1 MIPIFQPSIIPRSRE
16 AYRLTKI
23 KQGWI
28 IPPVKIHQ
36 TILISLAAAAL
47 CQANEEGF
55 KRYQLILDKQPFGT
69 EPPEAD
75 MVQVPASQSFARN
88 LRLSMLF
95 EGPDGTTRAG
105 IVDNSTNKSYILRI
119 GEPQD
124 GFEIVEADI
133 RSSEAMVRKGNEV
146 ALFKLEAAAGQPISK
161 SEQSTRQS
169 SYADRRRALL
179 QKIEDQRTPSPPP
192 VPELTGEALKKHLEN
207 VQMDAIRNGLP
218 PLPLP
223 LSAEMDAQL
232 VSEGVL
238 PPQ

>member
-1 MIPIFQPSIIPRSRE
+1 MKTRH
-16 AYRLTKI
+16 A
-23 KQGWI
+23 
-28 IPPVKIHQ
+28 
-36 TILISLAAAAL
+36 ILIFIAAASSGMA
-47 CQANEEGF
+47 ADPGF
-55 KRYQLILDKQPFGT
+55 ERYQLILDKQPFGQ

-105 IVDNSTNKSYILRI
+105 IVDNSTKKSYILRI

-124 GFEIVEADI
+124 GFEMVEADI
-133 RSSEAMVRKGNEV
+133 KASEAMIRKNNEV
-146 ALFKLEAAAGQPISK
+146 ALFKLEAGAGEPISK
-161 SEQSTRQS
+161 SEQTTRQS
-169 SYADRRRALL
+169 SYADRRRALI
-179 QKIEDQRTPSPPP
+179 QKVKESNQESTEPAEPR
-192 VPELTGEALKKHLEN
+192 LTGEALKKHLEG

-218 PLPLP
+218 PLPMP
-223 LSAEMDAQL
+223 LTQEMDAQL

>member
-1 MIPIFQPSIIPRSRE
+1 MKLSSS
-16 AYRLTKI
+16 
-23 KQGWI
+23 
-28 IPPVKIHQ
+28 
-36 TILISLAAAAL
+36 ILILGALAAL
-47 CQANEEGF
+47 CRANEAGF
-55 KRYQLILDKQPFGT
+55 DRYKIILDRQPFGQ

-75 MVQVPASQSFARN
+75 MIQVPSSQSFARN

-105 IVDNSTNKSYILRI
+105 IVDNSTKKSYILRI

-146 ALFKLEAAAGQPISK
+146 ALFKLEAGAGQTISK
-161 SEQSTRQS
+161 SEQTSRRS
-169 SYADRRRALL
+169 SYAERRRALL
-179 QKIEDQRTPSPPP
+179 ERTKNQQKETPP
-192 VPELTGEALKKHLEN
+192 VPELTGDALRKHLEE

-223 LSAEMDAQL
+223 LTPEMDAQL
-232 VSEGVL
+232 VAEGVL

>member
-1 MIPIFQPSIIPRSRE
+1 MKPRHIIPVF
-16 AYRLTKI
+16 LF
-23 KQGWI
+23 
-28 IPPVKIHQ
+28 
-36 TILISLAAAAL
+36 AAATGMATD
-47 CQANEEGF
+47 EGF
-55 KRYQLILDKQPFGT
+55 ERYQLILDKQPFGQ

-105 IVDNSTNKSYILRI
+105 IVDNSTKKSYILRI

-124 GFEIVEADI
+124 GFEMVEADI

-146 ALFKLEAAAGQPISK
+146 ALFKLEGAAGQPISK
-161 SEQSTRQS
+161 SEQSSRQS
-169 SYADRRRALL
+169 SYAERRRALL
-179 QKIEDQRTPSPPP
+179 QKIEERRNQQQPAQPP
-192 VPELTGEALKKHLEN
+192 VPELTGEALKKHLEQ

-223 LSAEMDAQL
+223 LTPEMDAQL